1 MYEPDYKAYEKC
13 YQVVYS
19 AGAERWGHSPDDEVL
34 YKTLKS
40 WVEENNLQG
49 KTMIEYACGE
59 GLVGLYCLNWAV
71 SITAWTFLRLPLQ
84 NVKNYR
90 KNIRRKLQ

>member
-1 MYEPDYKAYEKC
+1 MYEPDYKAYEKR

-40 WVEENNLQG
+40 
-49 KTMIEYACGE
+49 
-59 GLVGLYCLNWAV
+59 
-71 SITAWTFLRLPLQ
+71 
-84 NVKNYR
+84 
-90 KNIRRKLQ
+90 